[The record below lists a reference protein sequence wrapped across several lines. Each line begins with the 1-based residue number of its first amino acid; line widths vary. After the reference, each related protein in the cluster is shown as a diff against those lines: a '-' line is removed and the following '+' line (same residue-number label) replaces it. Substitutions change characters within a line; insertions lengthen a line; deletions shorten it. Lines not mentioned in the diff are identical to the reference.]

1 MAAKDVLTA
10 CQQPTNDHTHPMNLI
25 PRGAAVSDLRLL
37 CYVRGQGTQWE
48 GICVDLD
55 IAVQA
60 ESQKEAFL
68 LLETSVL
75 EYLRS
80 LENEE
85 PEVRQKLLNR
95 RAPFWLRARLA
106 LDLFWHTL
114 RRRRGDREHR
124 AGFDMPCPA

>member
-1 MAAKDVLTA
+1 MT
-10 CQQPTNDHTHPMNLI
+10 
-25 PRGAAVSDLRLL
+25 DLRLL
-37 CYVRGQGTQWE
+37 CYVRGQGSLWE

-80 LENEE
+80 LADET

-95 RAPFWLRARLA
+95 KAPFRVRAALA
-106 LDLFWHTL
+106 LDLLWHTL
-114 RRRRGDREHR
+114 RRRGSDREFR